1 MFEAIKNQFLTEF
14 TGEFSMSAVL
24 IALLISFIVGL
35 IVLAVY
41 KITFEG
47 TFFSKRYAFDL
58 VLSTMITAVIIAT
71 INSNL
76 ALSLGMVGA
85 LSIVRFRTAV
95 KDPNDTIFMFWT
107 VAAGIMV
114 GAKLYFVAVIAS
126 VLMGILFVVLWLC
139 GVKFGKKPSLLIIRY
154 QNGKTD
160 EIKKYLSAFPSR
172 KVKSKTAT
180 EQYVEVIFECSP
192 DNKSYEALDA
202 LNSNSAVISASLVQY
217 KGEFS

>member
-1 MFEAIKNQFLTEF
+1 MLEAIKNQFLTEF
-14 TGEFSMSAVL
+14 SGEFSMSAVL
-24 IALLISFIVGL
+24 IALGVSFVVGL
-35 IVLAVY
+35 IVLVVY

-114 GAKLYFVAVIAS
+114 GAKLYFVAIIAS
-126 VLMGILFVVLWLC
+126 VLMGLLFVVLWLC
-139 GVKFGKKPSLLIIRY
+139 GVRFGKKPSLLIIRY
-154 QNGKTD
+154 QNGKF
-160 EIKKYLSAFPSR
+160 EEVKKYLASFPGR
-172 KVKSKTAT
+172 KAKSKTAT
-180 EQYVEVIFECSP
+180 DQYTEVIYECTP
-192 DNKSYEALDA
+192 DKKSYDALDQ
-202 LNSNSAVISASLVQY
+202 LNDDSAVISASIVQY